1 MAFPS
6 SRGLRWLLMAAAASV
21 SAIALLIADPS
32 GALLFR
38 GIGLAGMV
46 LFALSV
52 AIMLLTF
59 RKARRLSP
67 WMLLTSA
74 TISVVCT
81 ATFFA
86 LAGAPLSRL
95 MVVLATAV
103 GAMVGIGWSL
113 TNLLFVDGG
122 SVRARGN
129 LWYLAVWGLSLAL
142 TQVAALAGGRTPY
155 AVAVVSFIG
164 MGVAVGNS
172 LGLVLRYARAQRL
185 ARAAAPVT
193 AGAT

>member
-1 MAFPS
+1 MAFPL
-6 SRGLRWLLMAAAASV
+6 SRGLRWLLMAAAV
-21 SAIALLIADPS
+21 LISAIALVVVDPS

-38 GIGLAGMV
+38 AVGLAGMV

-52 AIMLLTF
+52 VIMLLTF

-95 MVVLATAV
+95 MIVLAT
-103 GAMVGIGWSL
+103 GAGGTVGIGWSL

-129 LWYLAVWGLSLAL
+129 VWYLAVWGLSLAL

-172 LGLVLRYARAQRL
+172 LGLLLRYARARRL
-185 ARAAAPVT
+185 VRPAATAT